1 MAYIQAYPQQTRM
14 RCYRMNHCVPISLET
29 CYEDVGDCWGMQV
42 VQSWTHAGLYECV
55 WAAAL
60 LRVFQFS
67 SSRQRRLSR
76 LCPLTQQN
84 LPFHIDRQGGKQ
96 RCTRCITVLL
106 FTMWSLTKPPSP
118 LYLTQSAAGHETM
131 KEWVIHPSAVVLFS
145 QQSRVGDASYY
156 SI

>member
-1 MAYIQAYPQQTRM
+1 MQAYPQQTRM
-14 RCYRMNHCVPISLET
+14 LCSRMNRCILISLDT
-29 CYEDVGDCWGMQV
+29 CYGDVGDCWGMQV

-60 LRVFQFS
+60 LQVFQFS
-67 SSRQRRLSR
+67 SSRQRWLSR

-84 LPFHIDRQGGKQ
+84 LPFHIDKQGGKQ

-106 FTMWSLTKPPSP
+106 FSLTNPPP
-118 LYLTQSAAGHETM
+118 LPCLTQSTAGHETM
-131 KEWVIHPSAVVLFS
+131 KEWVIHPSAVVLFC
-145 QQSRVGDASYY
+145 QQSRVGDASYD